1 LRMTVGIDAGPLL
14 GQGGISAYVG
24 PLVRRL
30 LEIDRDS
37 RYRLILRRG
46 WLARDGARELEE
58 LAPVV
63 PVRVPDRL
71 LSLWWDHLGWSLPLP
86 PNLWGSFDLFL
97 ATCLVVPV
105 LSRGRAISIVYD
117 LIPLRVP
124 ELFPER
130 EQFRQQVERVI
141 RRSAAVIAISHRTQ
155 QDLIELVGAD
165 PARVR
170 VIYPGRGEAFHP
182 IPAAEA
188 AAVAE
193 RYGIRGRYLLYVGSL
208 GPHKNVATLLY
219 AYERAR
225 LEGGL
230 TAKLV
235 VVGSPRW
242 GEETLAVLK
251 TLRTREDI
259 LLAGPVPAT
268 DLPPLYAGAD
278 CFVFPS
284 RYEGFGL
291 PVLEAMACG
300 TPVIVSD
307 RGALPEVAGGAGI
320 LVNPGKPEA
329 LADAMQRVT
338 RDPELRSR
346 LAKAGLAQAARFSW
360 DRSTA
365 GLLTLLRDVAGRGEH
380 GA

>member
-1 LRMTVGIDAGPLL
+1 
-14 GQGGISAYVG
+14 VG

-30 LEIDRDS
+30 LAIDRDS

-46 WLARDGARELEE
+46 WLAQDSARELEE
-58 LAPVV
+58 LGPVV
-63 PVRVPDRL
+63 PVRVPDRVL
-71 LSLWWDHLGWSLPLP
+71 FLWWDRLGWSLPLP
-86 PNLWGSFDLFL
+86 RNLWGSFDLFL
-97 ATCLVVPV
+97 A
-105 LSRGRAISIVYD
+105 VYD

-130 EQFRQQVERVI
+130 ERFRQQVERLV
-141 RRSAAVIAISHRTQ
+141 RRSAAVIAISHRTR
-155 QDLIELVGAD
+155 QDLIELVGVD

-230 TAKLV
+230 TTRLV

-242 GEETLAVLK
+242 GRETLAVLE
-251 TLRTREDI
+251 TLRIREDI
-259 LLAGPVPAT
+259 LLIGPVPAA
-268 DLPPLYAGAD
+268 DLPALYAGAD

-307 RGALPEVAGGAGI
+307 RGALPEVVGEAGI
-320 LVNPGKPEA
+320 LVNPEKPEA
-329 LADAMQRVT
+329 LADALGRVT
-338 RDPELRSR
+338 RDPELRTI

-360 DRSTA
+360 DQSTA
-365 GLLTLLRDVAGRGEH
+365 SLLTLLHDVAGRGED